1 MNISLNITL
10 MRSNYQHGFHLHRGA
25 WQSFIGVLVG
35 RGLDEEGV
43 LALGLSYAL
52 KGIICELRLLETQLL
67 SRFLDRYH
75 WKNKIILTLYASFFK
90 LNNSDYY

>member
-10 MRSNYQHGFHLHRGA
+10 IGSNDQHDFHLHGGA
-25 WQSFIGVLVG
+25 WQPLVGVLVG

-43 LALGLSYAL
+43 LPLGLSHAL
-52 KGIICELRLLETQLL
+52 KGIICELRLETQLL